1 MGGILD
7 LLINLLGFL
16 WSIAK
21 VLIPIMIVIEIF
33 KDTKLIDKISDYF
46 NPVSKFFTLSKTSG
60 ISLLFGM
67 FFGLT
72 IGAGAILQSIKDY
85 DVDKRSIFLISMFL
99 SPCHAIFEDTFI
111 MWSVGANIIP
121 LLVARLGSAIIVTF
135 ILSRLIKKEPGDGI
149 EVIRGRD

>member
-1 MGGILD
+1 
-7 LLINLLGFL
+7 
-16 WSIAK
+16 
-21 VLIPIMIVIEIF
+21 
-33 KDTKLIDKISDYF
+33 
-46 NPVSKFFTLSKTSG
+46 
-60 ISLLFGM
+60 LFGM

-111 MWSVGANIIP
+111 MWSVGANIFP